1 MSDIMCLLNVF
12 RNIPGIQERGA
23 QLEAHFRKRY
33 LPDQEVPEQVVE
45 GNPEGIIE
53 GNNED
58 KNEDKNEG
66 NPEDKNE
73 EKPEEETASKL
84 KLDDDDEEEEIPLFK
99 KPSPQNTQQ

>member
-53 GNNED
+53 GNI
-58 KNEDKNEG
+58 EG
-66 NPEDKNE
+66 NPEENPEDKNE
-73 EKPEEETASKL
+73 EKPEKETESKL